1 MICNMQLWWLID
13 PVSSLEYE
21 LRCTCIYHIH
31 HTHPALILHLHKW
44 LVIFGKSM
52 IKRMQIG
59 RLLKFPPLVQKTSRK
74 NWLWDKL
81 TNNFLIRNEQRGIY
95 IHISIVSLLLLL
107 FWSQIHSHQI
117 RPGRAMCGIRIP
129 NNICHYFK
137 IVFSASALRKDQVS
151 EKLLR
156 ETPHFLIRLILA
168 FFGRQPFLWTINMR
182 FFFNFS
188 WAANFRCAAMSYLLD
203 HSLGQSLDAI

>member
-1 MICNMQLWWLID
+1 M
-13 PVSSLEYE
+13 VG
-21 LRCTCIYHIH
+21 HIWG
-31 HTHPALILHLHKW
+31 KK
-44 LVIFGKSM
+44 FGKTGCGINWPTISWLEM
-52 IKRMQIG
+52 
-59 RLLKFPPLVQKTSRK
+59 SR
-74 NWLWDKL
+74 
-81 TNNFLIRNEQRGIY
+81 EVY
-95 IHISIVSLLLLL
+95 ISIYPLSPCCQLLLLL
-107 FWSQIHSHQI
+107 WSQIHSHQI

-182 FFFNFS
+182 FFFYFS